1 MKIDI
6 IDKLYFLI
14 YEFWRFKMLY
24 GGRGGTKSWAIA
36 DAFLFL
42 IINFPCIIRRIL
54 CTRELQ
60 KSIKESVHKLISD
73 RIHHHNLQHLFE
85 ITKTDITC
93 QNGSHFLFMGLKHN
107 ITEIKSLEGV
117 THVWIE
123 EAQKVSQDSLDVLI
137 PTIRTPG
144 SEIWASWN
152 TGTVMDAIWEEFIIK
167 KRDNC
172 KSVLVNFCD
181 NKWLP
186 KELDDEQKHCHDT
199 NYEKWLH
206 VWMGQPVEGG
216 YFFKNF
222 GRHMELTPWVF
233 QPHEL
238 KKRLFISYDH
248 GWGPEGISSAGLWW
262 DGYGNKPVR
271 LKTWELCGMTT
282 SDQADWLYE
291 QVVMFHQTGGAMP
304 CKFIYDYSM
313 DTNARETANSRSPI
327 EYFKKRFSAI
337 PSNIDPKSG
346 LCSNWVRAN
355 KAREQG
361 WDITSDY
368 FGYHPNMEPKMGV
381 WGCKFNTT
389 FWDAFPKMVA
399 DENNPKDVKKC
410 DIDHPCD
417 ETRYFLVWYFSRA
430 TNAVVRN
437 PAQEEKNVNYEV
449 DSALANMEFGATGG

>member
-1 MKIDI
+1 MEIQI
-6 IDKLYFLI
+6 ISKLWFLI
-14 YEFWRFKMLY
+14 NESWRFKMLY
-24 GGRGGTKSWAIA
+24 GGRGASKSWAIA
-36 DAFLFL
+36 DCLLYL
-42 IINFPCIIRRIL
+42 IVQYPKIVRRIL

-60 KSIKESVHKLISD
+60 KSIKESVLKLISD
-73 RIHHHNLQHLFE
+73 RIQFHKLEHLFDIKKTE
-85 ITKTDITC
+85 IVCK
-93 QNGSHFLFMGLKHN
+93 NGSHFIFTGLRLN
-107 ITEIKSLEGV
+107 STEIKSLEGV

-123 EAQKVSQDSLDVLI
+123 EAEKVSQDSLDVLI

-152 TGTVMDAIWEEFIIK
+152 TGTNMDAIWEEFIIK
-167 KRDNC
+167 KRANC
-172 KSVLVNFCD
+172 KSVLVNYYD
-181 NKWLP
+181 NPWFPEVLN
-186 KELDDEQKHCHDT
+186 DEQQHLHDT
-199 NYEKWLH
+199 NKEKWKHIWL
-206 VWMGQPVEGG
+206 GEPITGG

-222 GRHMELTPWVF
+222 GRHIELDPWIF

-238 KKRLFISYDH
+238 KDRLFISYDH

-291 QVVMFHQTGGAMP
+291 QVTMFHYTGGAMP

-313 DTNARETANSRSPI
+313 DTNARETAASKSPI

-346 LCSNWVRAN
+346 RCSNWVRAN

-368 FGYHPNMEPKMGV
+368 FGLQENMEPKMGV
-381 WGCKFNTT
+381 WGNKFNTT
-389 FWDAFPKMVA
+389 FWDAFPKMIA
-399 DENNPKDVKKC
+399 DENNPNDVKKC

-430 TNAVVRN
+430 TNAIVRN
-437 PAQEEKNVNYEV
+437 PAAEAQKTDHEINA
-449 DSALANMEFGATGG
+449 ALNNMDIGNTGG